1 MTGREPIHR
10 GGTIRDRE
18 RILASLENAYREAFD
33 AARARDDRAT
43 MERLDLE
50 FQRDQIQ
57 LEVLLDLRA
66 LLAAAAAPAEGGDG
80 GGVSSLLD
88 HAQALKKL
96 TRLR

>member
-1 MTGREPIHR
+1 M
-10 GGTIRDRE
+10 RDRPK
-18 RILASLENAYREAFD
+18 ILSSLEAAYREAFD
-33 AARARDDRAT
+33 AALERDDAPA

-57 LEVLLDLRA
+57 LEVLLDVRD
-66 LLAAAAAPAEGGDG
+66 LLTAAAAPSDG
-80 GGVSSLLD
+80 EAGAQGRVSSLLD